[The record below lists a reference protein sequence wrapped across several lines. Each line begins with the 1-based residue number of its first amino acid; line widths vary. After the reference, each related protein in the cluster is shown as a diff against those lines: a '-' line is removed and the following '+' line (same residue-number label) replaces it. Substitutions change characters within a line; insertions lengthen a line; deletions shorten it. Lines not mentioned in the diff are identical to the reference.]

1 MSCARDVSK
10 HARKLARP
18 AFLRALGLG
27 MAFSAFF
34 NVVRFSL
41 AEDSLLGSAGLFG
54 PHFLFVLAVGASL
67 AVVGFGYATVVRAR
81 MRSGEAAPAAFET
94 AIAAPGMVLGTLGLA
109 CLGLLITLQ
118 FVPDGLAVVAGA
130 LFGSGCALLFTAW
143 AEEVVREA
151 GDSLFSSGVA
161 GALVCMLLCCAGV
174 LLSARV
180 AFGLDA
186 LAYLASCALLL
197 RVRFASPAPSPTG
210 DDAQSPTGDDAQK
223 LADALPFLRRSLWM
237 PFTGAVIVAFIFGL
251 TWSPV
256 LSGMHG
262 ASSNQGEWVP
272 LLGAAA
278 LLAVAC
284 ALLMR
289 FGEERVAR
297 AFGSVAHPLAVA
309 VLLVMPSVSPEVGVA
324 KGFTETLAYTSFT
337 IIVLSLWYAVA
348 TASKRQGVP
357 IAYLFAV
364 CVFALAAAF
373 VTGFLAIAAIGLAG
387 QVLCLVIL
395 ALYLA
400 VMVSAFALRSRGS
413 TLGAPVGSQGC
424 SSADEPGAQLAA
436 NAGGSHGVPGYSEAS
451 DIPDDARTY
460 IVRRC
465 EQLAREGG
473 LSPREHEVL
482 RYLARGFNPV
492 YIAEH
497 LYISE
502 NTVRTHVRRIYSKLQ
517 VGSREELIVL
527 VDEPLAVASGDEVVG
542 D

>member
-18 AFLRALGLG
+18 AFLRVLGLG

-67 AVVGFGYATVVRAR
+67 AVVGFGYAAAVRAR
-81 MRSGEAAPAAFET
+81 MQSDKAVPAAFET
-94 AIAAPGMVLGTLGLA
+94 VVAASGMALGALGLA

-118 FVPDGLAVVAGA
+118 LVPDGLTVVAGA

-151 GDSLFSSGVA
+151 GDSLLSSGVA

-174 LLSARV
+174 LLPTRV
-180 AFGLDA
+180 AFGLDV

-197 RVRFASPAPSPTG
+197 RVRFASPVPSPTG
-210 DDAQSPTGDDAQK
+210 DDAQR
-223 LADALPFLRRSLWM
+223 LADALPLLRRSLWM

-256 LSGMHG
+256 LSGMHS
-262 ASSNQGEWVP
+262 ASSSEGEWVP

-284 ALLMR
+284 GLLMR

-297 AFGSVAHPLAVA
+297 AFASVAHPLAVA
-309 VLLVMPSVSPEVGVA
+309 VLLVMPSVSPEAGAA
-324 KGFTETLAYTSFT
+324 KGFAEALAYTSFT
-337 IIVLSLWYAVA
+337 IIVLGLWYAVA
-348 TASKRQGVP
+348 TASKRHGVP

-373 VTGFLAIAAIGLAG
+373 VVGFLAIAAIGLAG
-387 QVLCLVIL
+387 RVLCLVVL

-413 TLGAPVGSQGC
+413 TLDAPIESQGC
-424 SSADEPGAQLAA
+424 SSADEPGAQPAA
-436 NAGGSHGVPGYSEAS
+436 NAGASHGTPDDFEAS
-451 DIPDDARTY
+451 EVPDDARTY

-502 NTVRTHVRRIYSKLQ
+502 NTARTHVRHIYSKLK
-517 VGSREELIVL
+517 VNSREELIVL
-527 VDEPLAVASGDEVVG
+527 VDEPLAAASSDEVVG